1 MSQSPGPRTLDAKV
15 IVVGGG
21 PAGLAAAAA
30 LASEGVATIVVA
42 PETPGDPRTVAL
54 MEPSLKLLTRLGI
67 WPGPLS
73 LISSPLRH
81 LEIIDEMGHLIS
93 APRLMFSAQ
102 ELGLDAF
109 GWNIPLAGLSA
120 ELRDAAVSFGAGLMA
135 TSVVSAEDLGAVVAV
150 DTAKGERLYAEAL
163 IAADGAESVLR
174 KCAGIEIDRWTFDQ
188 AALVT
193 NFTHSGPHNAV
204 STERHRPGG
213 AFTTVPLPG
222 KTSSLVWMG
231 KPALLESLV
240 FRTGQELAMEIQLA
254 THGSLGLISAPTP
267 PKVIP
272 MRGLKARRFAAARTL
287 LVGET
292 AHAFPPIGAQGLN
305 MSMRDVGHAVDAIL
319 GADDA
324 GDSSVLEAYHNRRN
338 RDVTERQAIITL
350 MNTSMLAEFLPLDL
364 LRVGGLSAIAA
375 FPPLKTLV
383 MRQGLVPEGQLPFS
397 MRSRTR

>member
-1 MSQSPGPRTLDAKV
+1 MALDAKV

-30 LASEGVATIVVA
+30 LASEGIATIIIA
-42 PETPGDPRTVAL
+42 PENPADPRTVAL
-54 MEPSLKLLTRLGI
+54 MDPSLRLLARLGI
-67 WPGPLS
+67 WPGPLA
-73 LISSPLRH
+73 LISAPLRH
-81 LEIIDEMGHLIS
+81 LEIIDEMGNLIS
-93 APRLMFSAQ
+93 APRLLFSSH
-102 ELGLDAF
+102 ELGLEAF
-109 GWNIPLAGLSA
+109 GWNIPLAGLVA
-120 ELRDAAVSFGAGLMA
+120 ELREAAVGFGAG
-135 TSVVSAEDLGAVVAV
+135 VVTDTVVKAEDLGAVVAV
-150 DTAKGERLYAEAL
+150 DTARGERLYAEVL

-174 KCAGIEIDRWTFDQ
+174 KCAGIEVDRWTFDQ
-188 AALVT
+188 AALVA
-193 NFTHSGPHNAV
+193 NFNHSGPHNSV

-222 KTSSLVWMG
+222 NTSSLVWMG

-240 FRTGQELAMEIQLA
+240 FRTGQELAREIQLA
-254 THGSLGLISAPTP
+254 THGVLGLISAVTP

-272 MRGLKARRFAAARTL
+272 MRGIKARRFAGARTL

-324 GDSSVLEAYHNRRN
+324 GDGAVLEAYHNRRN

-375 FPPLKTLV
+375 FPPLRALV
-383 MRQGLVPEGQLPFS
+383 IRQGLAPEEQLPFS
-397 MRSRTR
+397 MRR